1 VALEAKNYDVA
12 KAPESFFP
20 IGFAQT
26 KKPYVVLMDIGL
38 FVYTIL
44 KDVVS
49 IEQSIQ
55 IFLGFCTDHLITQ

>member
-1 VALEAKNYDVA
+1 VALEAENYDFV
-12 KAPESFFP
+12 KAPEGFFP
-20 IGFAQT
+20 IGFVQT
-26 KKPYVVLMDIGL
+26 KKLFIVLMDVGL
-38 FVYTIL
+38 LVYTIL

>member
-1 VALEAKNYDVA
+1 VALEAENHDVV
-12 KAPESFFP
+12 KTLEGSIEFV
-20 IGFAQT
+20 QT
-26 KKPYVVLMDIGL
+26 KKPYIVLMDIGL
-38 FVYTIL
+38 LVYTIL